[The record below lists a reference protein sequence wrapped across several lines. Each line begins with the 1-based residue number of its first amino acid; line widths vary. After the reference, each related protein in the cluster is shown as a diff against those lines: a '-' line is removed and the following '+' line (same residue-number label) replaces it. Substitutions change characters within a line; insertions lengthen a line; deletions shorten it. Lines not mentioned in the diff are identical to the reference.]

1 MTKGIKTDLRLTT
14 MIKEG
19 DATDTEGSASENDN
33 ETESDMPDCE
43 VLGQLFSQKS
53 KNKRSSGTR
62 TMRYQRWKTY
72 KPCHYVNFQESST
85 SNHTTSDLLN
95 LIEIDLDEGE
105 KDMVVD
111 NIHVDADVAL

>member
-43 VLGQLFSQKS
+43 VL
-53 KNKRSSGTR
+53 
-62 TMRYQRWKTY
+62 
-72 KPCHYVNFQESST
+72 
-85 SNHTTSDLLN
+85 
-95 LIEIDLDEGE
+95 
-105 KDMVVD
+105 
-111 NIHVDADVAL
+111 

>member
-1 MTKGIKTDLRLTT
+1 MTTDDEGHKDGPQTDDDDQ
-14 MIKEG
+14 G

-62 TMRYQRWKTY
+62 TMRYQR
-72 KPCHYVNFQESST
+72 
-85 SNHTTSDLLN
+85 
-95 LIEIDLDEGE
+95 
-105 KDMVVD
+105 
-111 NIHVDADVAL
+111 